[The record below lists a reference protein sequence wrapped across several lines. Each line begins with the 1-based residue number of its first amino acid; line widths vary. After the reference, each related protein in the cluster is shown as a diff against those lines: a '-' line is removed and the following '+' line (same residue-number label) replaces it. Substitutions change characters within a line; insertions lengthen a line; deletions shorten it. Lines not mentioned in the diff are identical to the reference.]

1 MKVPFV
7 DLFAQHKEV
16 RGAIDTVIGRA
27 IDQSSFIG
35 GPLLTD
41 FEDHFADYCGTAHAV
56 GVSDGTH
63 ALVFAL
69 KAVGVSAGDLV
80 VTVSHTFFATTE
92 GIVQC
97 TADPIYIEINKDTY
111 TMSPMALAHWLAEM
125 CFLDQDG
132 VCRHRDSGRRVAAVL
147 PVHLYGQP
155 ADMEPILDLAERYGL
170 KVVED
175 ACQAHG
181 AWYTYADGRRVRAGN
196 LGDAGCFSFYPGKN
210 LGAMGEGGAVVTND
224 PDIAA
229 KIRMLREHGQTE
241 KYIHKVPDGVNGRL
255 DAIQAG
261 ILDVKLGRLDD
272 WNLRRR
278 QIAQRYAEKLAS
290 IPGITVPC
298 APANREH
305 VYHLYVILV
314 ENRDRVRE
322 QLQELGIATGL
333 HYPVPVHL
341 QEAAVGWGYS
351 RGDLPITE
359 KVADTLLSLPMFP
372 HMADEQVDYVV
383 DSLRSILNKM

>member
-7 DLFAQHKEV
+7 DLFAQHEEV
-16 RGAIDTVIGRA
+16 RDAIDTVIGRA

-41 FEDHFADYCGTAHAV
+41 FEEHFADYCGTAHAV
-56 GVSDGTH
+56 GVNDGTH

-97 TADPIYIEINKDTY
+97 NADPVYIEIDKDTY
-111 TMSPMALAHWLAEM
+111 TMSPTALAQWLSEM
-125 CFLDQDG
+125 CLVDHEG
-132 VCRHRDSGRRVAAVL
+132 ACRHRDSGRRVAAVL

-155 ADMEPILDLAERYGL
+155 ADMEAILDLAKQYGL

-181 AWYTYADGRRVRAGN
+181 AWYTFADGRRVRAGN

-224 PDIAA
+224 ADIAA
-229 KIRMLREHGQTE
+229 KICMLREHGQSE
-241 KYIHKVPDGVNGRL
+241 KYIHQVPDGVNGRL

-261 ILDVKLGRLDD
+261 ILDIKLSRLDD
-272 WNLRRR
+272 WNSRRR
-278 QIAQRYAEKLAS
+278 QIAKRYTQKFANT
-290 IPGITVPC
+290 PGISVPC
-298 APANREH
+298 AAENREH
-305 VYHLYVILV
+305 VYHLYVVLV
-314 ENRDRVRE
+314 ENRDSVRD
-322 QLQELGIATGL
+322 QLQKLGVSTGL

-351 RGDLPITE
+351 RGDLPLTE

-372 HMADEQVDYVV
+372 HMSDEQVDYVV
-383 DSLRSILNKM
+383 AGLLSIVTNK